1 MKEVEPS
8 GGDGSEGERE
18 DPEMQKWTRW
28 QAWVA
33 AVAGICAALSPLVI
47 EMGDTATWTMV
58 VLGVVTAAVA
68 LGSMAMADDRISAY
82 ALVLMGVL
90 FIGSPWVLDVASTDN
105 DIAVTAWILGAV
117 TLVAGLLS
125 LPEVEQRMHH
135 RAIPH

>member
-1 MKEVEPS
+1 
-8 GGDGSEGERE
+8 
-18 DPEMQKWTRW
+18 MQKWTRW

-68 LGSMAMADDRISAY
+68 LGSMAMEDDRISAY

-117 TLVAGLLS
+117 TLVAGL
-125 LPEVEQRMHH
+125 
-135 RAIPH
+135 